1 MTKLSV
7 VVAVFN
13 EEDNI
18 RPLIKSITEVF
29 EGSDLDYEIII
40 VDDGSTDNTVGEVKN
55 FLTNKLVLVE
65 LKGNFG
71 QTAALKAGIDI
82 SEGDYIGTLDGD
94 LQNDPLDLLLMHNLI
109 IEKDCDFITGI
120 RANRFDGFFLRKLP
134 SRIANRI
141 IGIISGTGI
150 KDNGCGTKLFR
161 ADVLRELPLYGERH
175 RFLPTLAALEG
186 ASFEQLNVNHHPR
199 IHGKSKYGLG
209 RTFKVISDLMLLNF
223 TRKYRQKPMYLFGTI
238 GFIASFLGIAIL
250 VYMLIEKLGGHDIWG
265 RPLLLLGILLL
276 LFGFQIIS
284 TGLLIDAVIRNSYE
298 TDRLKPYK
306 IKRVVKADQKA

>member
-1 MTKLSV
+1 MAKLSI
-7 VVAVFN
+7 VVAVYN
-13 EEDNI
+13 EEENI
-18 RPLIKSITEVF
+18 NPLIKRITEVF
-29 EGSDLDYEIII
+29 VNSKLDYEIIF
-40 VDDGSTDNTVGEVKN
+40 VDDGSTDNTVSEIKN
-55 FLTNKLVLVE
+55 NLGNKVILVE

-71 QTAALKAGIDI
+71 QTAALKAGIDTA
-82 SEGDYIGTLDGD
+82 EGDFIGTLDGD
-94 LQNDPLDLLLMHNLI
+94 LQNDPVDLPLMYDLI

-120 RANRFDGFFLRKLP
+120 RGNRFDGFILRKLP
-134 SRIANRI
+134 SRIANWI
-141 IGIISGTGI
+141 IRIISGTGI

-175 RFLPTLAALEG
+175 RFLPTLAAIEG
-186 ASFEQLNVNHHPR
+186 ARFEQVIVSHHPR

-209 RTFKVISDLMLLNF
+209 RTFKVISDLILLNF

-238 GFIASFLGIAIL
+238 GVIASFLGMAIL
-250 VYMLIEKLGGHDIWG
+250 VYMLIEKLTGHDIWG

-284 TGLLIDAVIRNSYE
+284 TGLLIDAVIRDSYE

-306 IKRVVKADQKA
+306 IKRVVKAGKEA